1 MERQRGIGLIQ
12 VAIVMAALAAVAMAA
27 LMSMRHERN
36 LFADALARLRGQTVE
51 QQRTAGQGGAGG
63 PGAAARSGAAG
74 ADSNGANGVGAV
86 AAPAAAAAPAG
97 VLRKCLIDG
106 KTVLSDVDCTA
117 ANPSSRVV
125 KPLDTRGIESP
136 RAPRAGPADAGPQ
149 TMQDKMIEKAT
160 R

>member
-1 MERQRGIGLIQ
+1 MIQ

-27 LMSMRHERN
+27 LMSMRQERN
-36 LFADALARLRGQTVE
+36 LFADALARLRGQTVQHQQ

-74 ADSNGANGVGAV
+74 ANSNGA
-86 AAPAAAAAPAG
+86 AAEPAAAAAPAG

-106 KTVLSDVDCTA
+106 KTVLSDVDCTV

-125 KPLDTRGIESP
+125 KPLDTRGIEPP
-136 RAPRAGPADAGPQ
+136 RQPKAEPAEAGPP

>member
-1 MERQRGIGLIQ
+1 
-12 VAIVMAALAAVAMAA
+12 VAVVMAALAAVAMAA
-27 LMSMRHERN
+27 LMSMRQERN

-51 QQRTAGQGGAGG
+51 HQQQRAGQGGA
-63 PGAAARSGAAG
+63 P
-74 ADSNGANGVGAV
+74 V
-86 AAPAAAAAPAG
+86 AAPAPAPAG

-125 KPLDTRGIESP
+125 KPLDTRGIEPP
-136 RAPRAGPADAGPQ
+136 RVPKAEPAEAGPP